1 RPGDRR
7 GGMRTCYLIL
17 LAVLCASCGPQDD
30 GPPPDPIVVY
40 APDSQKES
48 LPALFAEFTA
58 DTGIHVAA
66 KWGPSAG
73 ITDGVINKT
82 GIPADILLTDNVAD
96 IWRAADEGALR
107 PIDAE
112 SVAKVASSVRDS
124 DGFWVSRNVYAA
136 VLVTQPL
143 EGRNVGERVESIIE
157 QFDFCVLTSHH
168 PLSRSYIV
176 NSIQDLGVKTAERGI
191 RRMVAALE
199 REPYASEEELLDAVR
214 VGECNAAMVANAT
227 ADSALQVHEVDLGAA
242 TIDAVGIG
250 RHARSADSAQRFVA
264 WLISERPVEV
274 PATLTTPVSVAGFR
288 DEEARLL
295 AERAGYH

>member
-1 RPGDRR
+1 
-7 GGMRTCYLIL
+7 MRACCLIML
-17 LAVLCASCGPQDD
+17 SVVLASCGPKDE

-40 APDSQKES
+40 APDSQNES

-82 GIPADILLTDNVAD
+82 GIPADILMTDNVTD

-107 PIDAE
+107 PIASD
-112 SVAKVASSVRDS
+112 SVAEVASSVRDS
-124 DGFWVSRNVYAA
+124 DGFWVSRNVSPA
-136 VLVTQPL
+136 VLVTRPL
-143 EGRNVGERVESIIE
+143 EGGDVGEQVESIIE
-157 QFDFCVLTSHH
+157 QFEFCVLTSHH
-168 PLSRSYIV
+168 PLSRSYIA
-176 NSIQDLGVKTAERGI
+176 NSIHDVGVKTTERGI

-199 REPYASEEELLDAVR
+199 REPYASEGELLDAVR
-214 VGECNAAMVANAT
+214 SGECNAAIVANVG
-227 ADSALQVHEVDLGAA
+227 ADNALQVHEVNLGAA
-242 TIDAVGIG
+242 TVDAVGIG
-250 RHARSADSAQRFVA
+250 RHARAADSAQRFVA
-264 WLISERPVEV
+264 WLIRERPVEV
-274 PATLTTPVSVAGFR
+274 PETLTTPVSAAGFR